1 MNSWKPLTLS
11 NAILAAKTD
20 AEALIRET
28 YRRAAEITH
37 QPMFIYQVPLDE
49 ALESLAYQRARLAQ
63 GETLPLFGVP
73 FAVKDTLDVK
83 GIPTTAAC
91 PAFSYIPER
100 TAAAVER
107 LLNAGAILIGKT
119 NLDQFATGLVGTR
132 TPYGTCHS
140 VFHRD
145 YVSGGSSS
153 GSAVI
158 VAEGV
163 TPFSVGTDTAGSGRV
178 PAAFNGII
186 GFKPTRGLISAQGL
200 VPACRS
206 IDCVTVFTNDAN
218 DAWHLIEMMRGYDIA
233 DVFSRIAPM
242 DYGKEAPASFQFGVP
257 KQLEWF
263 GNSEYE
269 RLYQESVAKM
279 TKIGGRQVEVD
290 LQPFF
295 DAGRLLYDG
304 PWVAE
309 RFAAV
314 GKFIEA
320 YPNDVEPTVRDII
333 LAGKNYR
340 ADELFLAEIELAELK
355 RKVSSLWQRMD
366 AMLLPTTGTIY
377 RIEEIRSNPVKL
389 NGNLGRYTNFANLL
403 DLAAI
408 AIPSGITD
416 SGLPFGVSV
425 VGQAYSDRSLVTL
438 AHRCL
443 I

>member
-1 MNSWKPLTLS
+1 
-11 NAILAAKTD
+11 
-20 AEALIRET
+20 
-28 YRRAAEITH
+28 
-37 QPMFIYQVPLDE
+37 MFIYQVPLDD
-49 ALESLAYQRARLAQ
+49 ALESLGYQRARLER

-91 PAFSYIPER
+91 PAFSYVPER
-100 TAAAVER
+100 TAIAVER

-153 GSAVI
+153 GSAVV

-200 VPACRS
+200 LPACRS

-218 DAWHLIEMMRGYDIA
+218 DAWLLIELMRGYDIT

-242 DYGKEAPASFQFGVP
+242 DYGKEPPAAFHFGVP

-263 GNSEYE
+263 ENSEYE
-269 RLYQESVAKM
+269 RLYHESVAKM
-279 TKIGGRQVEVD
+279 RSIGGQQVDVD
-290 LQPFF
+290 FQPFL

-320 YPNDVEPTVRDII
+320 YPNEVEPTVRGII

-340 ADELFLAEIELAELK
+340 ADELFIAEIELAELK

-366 AMLLPTTGTIY
+366 AMLLPTAGTIY

-416 SGLPFGVSV
+416 SGLPFGVSI
-425 VGQAYSDRSLVTL
+425 VGPTFSDRSLVTL
-438 AHRCL
+438 AHRFL